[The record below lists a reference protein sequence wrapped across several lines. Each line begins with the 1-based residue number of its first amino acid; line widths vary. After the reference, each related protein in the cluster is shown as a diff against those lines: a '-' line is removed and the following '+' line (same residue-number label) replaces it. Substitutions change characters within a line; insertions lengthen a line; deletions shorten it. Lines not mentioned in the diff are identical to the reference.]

1 MFGCYSD
8 SILANTAMAHLAPLA
23 DYLDLDSHLNLID
36 DPFRGAVLTEGR
48 LLPNNKPGLGVKYC
62 ASDS

>member
-8 SILANTAMAHLAPLA
+8 SSLANTAMAHLSPWA

-36 DPFRGAVLTEGR
+36 DPFRGAITQVGR
-48 LLPNNKPGLGVKYC
+48 LLPNK
-62 ASDS
+62 